1 MANVQT
7 QTEWE
12 NEMSV
17 KILNFV
23 RNEIYLDL
31 RFLGVA
37 LSAMPYEAKETLHTM
52 ATDGRVLYFSS
63 EQLLRVFPKNAK
75 YLDRLYLHTILH
87 CLFAHLW
94 IGGSRNREIWGIA
107 CDIAVEYTIDKID
120 KPCTRRLLSW
130 ERKTLYEELEKEKKG
145 ISAAVVYRFLMEMD
159 DERLRRLAQEFYT
172 DDHRYWPRQEEGQAP
187 IEQQAQKNWNQIARQ
202 SKLQQESRGKEPK
215 DGEEC
220 LVAQM
225 KAVRGRRN
233 YKEFLKKFA
242 VLREEVS
249 IDPDEFD
256 LNYYAYGLR
265 VYRNMPLIEPL
276 ESHEV
281 KKIRDFVI
289 VVDTSYSTSGE
300 LVERFLR
307 ETATV
312 LLQEHTFF
320 QQCRIRVLQCDDRV
334 RFEQEI
340 TNLNQLEAFLDQF
353 TIVGGGGTDFR
364 PAFSYVNEKIESGE
378 WKEISGLLYFTDGL
392 GTYPTKCPPYQTAF
406 LYLED
411 FEEGKVPPWAIR
423 MKLEPEQLAGKE
435 ERE

>member
-37 LSAMPYEAKETLHTM
+37 LSAMPYEAKENLHTM

-63 EQLLRVFPKNAK
+63 EQLLRVFQKNAK

-87 CLFAHLW
+87 CLF
-94 IGGSRNREIWGIA
+94 
-107 CDIAVEYTIDKID
+107 D

-130 ERKTLYEELEKEKKG
+130 ERKALYEELEKEKKG
-145 ISAAVVYRFLMEMD
+145 ISAAVVYRLLMEMD

-172 DDHRYWPRQEEGQAP
+172 DDHRYWPRQEDGQAP

-202 SKLQQESRGKEPK
+202 SKLQQESRGKDPK

-225 KAVRGRRN
+225 NAARGRRN
-233 YKEFLKKFA
+233 YREFLKKFA

-265 VYRNMPLIEPL
+265 VYQNMPLIEPL

-334 RFEQEI
+334 RLEQEI
-340 TNLNQLEAFLDQF
+340 TNLNQLEVFLNQF

-378 WKEISGLLYFTDGL
+378 WKEVSGLLYFTDGL

-435 ERE
+435 ERG